1 MLPSRSPS
9 RGKIAVALGVS
20 LALHAVGA
28 LAWLSTRGEAVGG
41 PVGFNPN
48 VEAPAD
54 EFAVTFL
61 DPPKREFVVQ
71 PKTKPIAKPPEP
83 LPPVE
88 DVLPGPGPG
97 PGAMPPSG
105 PSPAAPES
113 LNPPAQ
119 PSRILGGKAPTGTV
133 VFVIDRSSSMGIE
146 GMLPRAIAEAVA
158 AIGQLDGKTSFQV
171 VAYNGGATAAPGDL
185 KTSNPDTRTGVE
197 RWLKTLTAEG
207 RSDHRAGI
215 REALAC
221 QPTHIFLLT
230 DADDLEGREA
240 NELGGLLKGKVALD
254 VVVFGAAG
262 VRPASETPLER
273 LVRAN
278 GGSVRYL
285 GPE

>member
-105 PSPAAPES
+105 PSPAAPE
-113 LNPPAQ
+113 
-119 PSRILGGKAPTGTV
+119 
-133 VFVIDRSSSMGIE
+133 RSSSMGIE